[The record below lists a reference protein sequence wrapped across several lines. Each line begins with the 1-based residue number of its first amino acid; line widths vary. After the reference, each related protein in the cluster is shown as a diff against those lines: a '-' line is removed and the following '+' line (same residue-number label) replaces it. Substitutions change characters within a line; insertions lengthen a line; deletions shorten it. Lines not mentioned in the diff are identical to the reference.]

1 MNLAFLQ
8 LPMVLFTTLAPM
20 ASGAFIGLA
29 IAFLTTRFSSERL
42 ERIDRWTL
50 LPLGI
55 FAAGFVA
62 ALWPSLVSQGMSG
75 ALRDFGVGGLAMGP
89 AVSLAGLAFASLAV
103 VYWIIALTGNLDYR
117 ARSVFATAVGAGA
130 LVLSFAIGMPFAGS
144 AALSWGSLLAAIGLM
159 GLCAAGGVPLGVLV
173 VALGGG
179 LAEARGTRFASASM
193 IAAFIGVVAA
203 IFGIASQ
210 MLYAQSVAT
219 VLASGAEAVSG
230 SWVYLAISIVGFVVM
245 LACLRTTFSPDRTA
259 SLGRT
264 AGAAAAVPVRDRGG
278 VRPVGARSAVPLLVG
293 GNVAV
298 LAAIFAARLVFY
310 VLLV

>member
-1 MNLAFLQ
+1 
-8 LPMVLFTTLAPM
+8 MV
-20 ASGAFIGLA
+20 SN
-29 IAFLTTRFSSERL
+29 
-42 ERIDRWTL
+42 
-50 LPLGI
+50 
-55 FAAGFVA
+55 V
-62 ALWPSLVSQGMSG
+62 
-75 ALRDFGVGGLAMGP
+75 
-89 AVSLAGLAFASLAV
+89 
-103 VYWIIALTGNLDYR
+103 
-117 ARSVFATAVGAGA
+117 
-130 LVLSFAIGMPFAGS
+130 
-144 AALSWGSLLAAIGLM
+144 
-159 GLCAAGGVPLGVLV
+159 
-173 VALGGG
+173 
-179 LAEARGTRFASASM
+179 
-193 IAAFIGVVAA
+193 IAAFIGVVTA

-210 MLYAQSVAT
+210 MLYAQSVAA

-264 AGAAAAVPVRDRGG
+264 AGAAAAVPVRDRRG

>member
-42 ERIDRWTL
+42 GRIDRWTL

-75 ALRDFGVGGLAMGP
+75 ALRDFGVGGLAMEP

-159 GLCAAGGVPLGVLV
+159 GLTVIGLPLATPETIGWLGYRLARRLARALGVL
-173 VALGGG
+173 L
-179 LAEARGTRFASASM
+179 
-193 IAAFIGVVAA
+193 
-203 IFGIASQ
+203 
-210 MLYAQSVAT
+210 
-219 VLASGAEAVSG
+219 VL
-230 SWVYLAISIVGFVVM
+230 VGFWI
-245 LACLRTTFSPDRTA
+245 CL
-259 SLGRT
+259 
-264 AGAAAAVPVRDRGG
+264 
-278 VRPVGARSAVPLLVG
+278 
-293 GNVAV
+293 
-298 LAAIFAARLVFY
+298 
-310 VLLV
+310 